1 MAVKDILVLEE
12 PNGTL
17 LDFRVDPKAT
27 LDLPIGHS
35 VLWKRPS
42 ENISI
47 VFTSTLQI
55 HFLIFLYSQDLL
67 LHVVQIMSVQ

>member
-12 PNGTL
+12 LNGTL
-17 LDFRVDPKAT
+17 LDFRVDPKAI
-27 LDLPIGHS
+27 LDPPIDHS
-35 VLWKRPS
+35 ALWKRPS

-47 VFTSTLQI
+47 VFTSILQI